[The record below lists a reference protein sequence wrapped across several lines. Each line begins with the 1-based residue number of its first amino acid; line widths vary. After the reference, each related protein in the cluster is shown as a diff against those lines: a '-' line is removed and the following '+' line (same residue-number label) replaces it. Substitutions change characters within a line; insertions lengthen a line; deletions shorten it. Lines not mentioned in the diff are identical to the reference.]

1 MLIYMFFLNI
11 FAYKR
16 KRTYLC
22 KNLIVNLFGKN
33 KTMLL
38 T

>member
-22 KNLIVNLFGKN
+22 KNLMFFLN